1 MLLNNKPPLRSG
13 PCALAPRVVRH
24 QTRISTAR
32 LPCVAVAWG
41 AQRWC
46 FGRLQRKLS
55 TVTKRGTDDGTGGG
69 WRSFNQE
76 KTGGIHMGKQ
86 WKLLQMHRVVRL
98 PLTSSRY
105 FLSCWML
112 LVHITFHHFSTMF
125 CKLFVDLICLGRPAY
140 HINPKKHTIL
150 GSFGHADTLCMQTSF
165 PVYGQHL
172 PNCVWRLMLYSVTH
186 GTRVVTCFIKHRRSA
201 IASLPG
207 SLAVSRFHWMFFLP
221 TDAMLVLRLMQLRCR
236 RELSRLSIDV
246 IFCLPCYAVLL
257 LGSLLSEHTLTSWRS
272 YSIDS
277 CLKQN
282 TQ

>member
-1 MLLNNKPPLRSG
+1 
-13 PCALAPRVVRH
+13 
-24 QTRISTAR
+24 
-32 LPCVAVAWG
+32 
-41 AQRWC
+41 
-46 FGRLQRKLS
+46 
-55 TVTKRGTDDGTGGG
+55 
-69 WRSFNQE
+69 
-76 KTGGIHMGKQ
+76 MGKQ
-86 WKLLQMHRVVRL
+86 WKLLTDAQGGQVASDFYR
-98 PLTSSRY
+98 SRY

-112 LVHITFHHFSTMF
+112 LVHITWHHFSTMF

-165 PVYGQHL
+165 PVHGQHL

-257 LGSLLSEHTLTSWRS
+257 LGSLLSEQTLTSWRS

-277 CLKQN
+277 YLKQN